1 MTQPKDQ
8 AMLAQQWLNGV
19 TILQRAQYST
29 AKLCATLH
37 FLIGIPLVVISATVS
52 TAVFATLKTSPDT
65 EAKLVVGLFSLI
77 ATVLAGLQ
85 TFLRLS
91 ERAERHKQAG
101 VRYGGLRRQM
111 ELEIVTTPISRDF
124 LVLFQEEWTRLDKES
139 PTVPQWL
146 YERARNAVIAEH
158 PRAITTQR

>member
-1 MTQPKDQ
+1 MAHPSDQ
-8 AMLAQQWLNGV
+8 SVLATQWLNGV
-19 TILQRAQYST
+19 TILQRAQYRT

-37 FLIGIPLVVISATVS
+37 FLIGIPLVAITAAVS

-65 EAKLVVGLFSLI
+65 SAKLVVGLFSLA

-101 VRYGGLRRQM
+101 VRYGGLRREL
-111 ELEIVTTPISRDF
+111 ELEIVSAALAREF
-124 LVLFQEEWTRLDKES
+124 LDGFRERWTALDEET

-146 YERARNAVIAEH
+146 YERASKAVLA
-158 PRAITTQR
+158 PTTRT

>member
-1 MTQPKDQ
+1 MPHATDQ
-8 AMLAQQWLNGV
+8 NVLAAQWLNGV
-19 TILQRAQYST
+19 TILQRAQYRT

-37 FLIGIPLVVISATVS
+37 FSIGIPLVAISAAVS
-52 TAVFATLKTSPDT
+52 TAVFATLKTAPDLSARIT
-65 EAKLVVGLFSLI
+65 VGLFSLA

-101 VRYGGLRRQM
+101 VRYGGLRREL
-111 ELEIVTTPISRDF
+111 ELEIVSAATTREYLIDF
-124 LVLFQEEWTRLDKES
+124 RQRWTALDEEA

-146 YERARNAVIAEH
+146 YERSSNSVIAENGR
-158 PRAITTQR
+158 P